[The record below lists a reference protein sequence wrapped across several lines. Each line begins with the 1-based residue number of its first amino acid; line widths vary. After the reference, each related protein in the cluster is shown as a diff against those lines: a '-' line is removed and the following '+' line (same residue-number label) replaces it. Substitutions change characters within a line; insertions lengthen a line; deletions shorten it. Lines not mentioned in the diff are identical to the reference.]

1 MKKLLLILV
10 AVLSLG
16 LFALVAVSVIQQLGE
31 EGSPTPFE
39 IRFRK
44 GVSYSPQ
51 SLTSPSAI
59 TDFWEKTKE
68 AGEAVRTGGDWLN
81 FSQSGKISPTVATLS
96 ARNNLVPVIEVNFF
110 NQESGK
116 LLRPL
121 SVGNRQS
128 YLDGSVSFARQYQ
141 PPYFGMGVEI
151 DTFYRA
157 EPGEFD
163 LFADLFSEVYDAV
176 KAVSPQTQVFTTFQY
191 ERLQGLR
198 GGLFGGTND
207 LKKSNWDLLAK
218 FPKADLIAFTTYPG
232 LIYKDPRDIP
242 SDYYS
247 RIKSHTEKPVA
258 FTEMGWFSGRGIT
271 GWESSEGEQARFIAR
286 FFELTEGLDP
296 QLAIWLHLYQQAK
309 TEPFGTMS
317 LFGEDGQPKDAW
329 DVWVKASR

>member
-1 MKKLLLILV
+1 MKKLLLLIAFL
-10 AVLSLG
+10 AFG
-16 LFALVAVSVIQQLGE
+16 LFAVVLVSIISQLSQKE
-31 EGSPTPFE
+31 PTSQFE
-39 IRFRK
+39 IGFRK
-44 GVSYSPQ
+44 GVSYSPK
-51 SLTSPSAI
+51 SLTSVADI
-59 TDFWEKTKE
+59 NDFWEKAVE
-68 AGEAVRTGGDWLN
+68 AGEAVRSGGDWIDFN
-81 FSQSGKISPTVATLS
+81 RPGKISSVVTELAQ
-96 ARNNLVPVIEVNFF
+96 RNLLVPVIEVNFF

-121 SVGNRQS
+121 SSANKTAYRDAAVA
-128 YLDGSVSFARQYQ
+128 FAQKYQ
-141 PPYFGMGVEI
+141 PPYFGIGVEI

-157 EPGEFD
+157 QPDQFD
-163 LFADLFSEVYDAV
+163 QFAALFNEVYDAV
-176 KAVSPQTQVFTTFQY
+176 KAVSPHTIIFTTFQY
-191 ERLQGLR
+191 ERLQGLW

-207 LKKSNWDLLAK
+207 LAKENWDLLAK
-218 FPKADLIAFTTYPG
+218 FPKADLVAFTTYPG

-242 SDYYS
+242 NDYYS